1 MTTTI
6 LTADD
11 DQTFRSMLSSLLHQD
26 ATFTLIGEAKNGE
39 DAVCAAQRLH
49 PDIVLLDITMPRVN
63 GFDATRRI
71 KADRPQTK
79 VIVLTVHANFEQV
92 ALAHGADAF
101 IPKRRLSSDLLQT
114 IHALMKPTAAGMP
127 QGPARAESILV
138 IGNDAPFRRAV
149 ADHLRQKIAAFIE
162 ESADSEKE
170 VLAKVST
177 LRPDVV
183 VLAWE
188 SSAAWIVGC
197 LRGLFPD
204 LGIVALVS
212 PDSEGRN
219 EAVYAAGA
227 DAVVVKNRFESD
239 LAPLVAALTRG
250 DGDECAAE
258 NRADEGYRADA
269 AVNVQKN
276 KPEV

>member
-11 DQTFRSMLSSLLHQD
+11 DQAFRSMLSSLLHQD

-39 DAVCAAQRLH
+39 DAVCAAQRLC

-71 KADRPQTK
+71 KSDRPQTK

-92 ALAHGADAF
+92 ALANGADAF
-101 IPKRRLSSDLLQT
+101 IPKRCLSSDLLRT
-114 IHALMKPTAAGMP
+114 IHALMKPPAVAPP
-127 QGPARAESILV
+127 QRPDRPESILV
-138 IGNDAPFRRAV
+138 IGNDTRYRRAV
-149 ADHLRQKIAAFIE
+149 ADDLRRKIAASIE
-162 ESADSEKE
+162 ESGGSEKE

-183 VLAWE
+183 AVAWE
-188 SSAAWIVGC
+188 DSAAWIVRC

-204 LGIVALVS
+204 IGIVALTNR
-212 PDSEGRN
+212 DSDDHS
-219 EAVYAAGA
+219 EAVDTAGA
-227 DAVVVKNRFESD
+227 DAVVAKNRFESE
-239 LAPLVAALTRG
+239 LAPLVVALMRDDQDGGAAAKRDNAG
-250 DGDECAAE
+250 C
-258 NRADEGYRADA
+258 RADA
-269 AVNVQKN
+269 DVQKN
-276 KPEV
+276 KARV